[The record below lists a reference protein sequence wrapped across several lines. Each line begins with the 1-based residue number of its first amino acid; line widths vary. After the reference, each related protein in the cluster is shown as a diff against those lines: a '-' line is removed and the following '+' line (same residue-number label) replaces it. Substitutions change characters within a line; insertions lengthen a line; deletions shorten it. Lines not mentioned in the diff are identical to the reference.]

1 MDFAISFLQLF
12 WLILEIASPIILL
25 LISTIVA
32 LGQIAGHF
40 EKWRPTETLYW
51 SATTVGYGDIRPVGR
66 IARALAVVIAL
77 IGLILF
83 GVIAS
88 IAVTATTEAARL
100 HADIGQIQELN
111 EIIKE

>member
-1 MDFAISFLQLF
+1 
-12 WLILEIASPIILL
+12 
-25 LISTIVA
+25 
-32 LGQIAGHF
+32 
-40 EKWRPTETLYW
+40 
-51 SATTVGYGDIRPVGR
+51 
-66 IARALAVVIAL
+66 L